1 MPEQSPFKLYL
12 DTSIINFA
20 IATQQVEKEK
30 GITLKLLNQIVQ
42 GKFEGYIS
50 DIVLQEIQKTPDETK
65 RQALLNEIQAR
76 SSLQNILSNN
86 RAETLAEKY
95 ISEGII
101 PVRYRDDALHIAVA
115 TVYNLDVIV
124 SWNFEHLVKTKTRRE
139 VQGINTL
146 MGYRFIDIATPTEVI
161 GDEGTTTHA

>member
-1 MPEQSPFKLYL
+1 MADAIPYKLYL

-20 IATQQVEKEK
+20 ISTQQVEKEK
-30 GITLKLLNQIVQ
+30 RITLNLLNQIEQ

-50 DIVLQEIQKTPDETK
+50 DIVVLEIKRTLDEK
-65 RQALLNEIQAR
+65 RQRALLNEIQSR
-76 SSLQNILSNN
+76 PSLQNIWSNKQ
-86 RAETLAEKY
+86 AEILAEKY

-101 PVRYRDDALHIAVA
+101 PVRYRDDALHIAIA
-115 TVYNLDVIV
+115 TVNNLDVIV
-124 SWNFEHLVKTKTRRE
+124 SWNFEHMVKTKTRRE
-139 VQGINTL
+139 VQGVNTL